1 MANRAEDEQ
10 SSSSSE
16 GVPPDGRAGPW
27 QQTVDGELPELD
39 SASNPGVDTQPAFP
53 LSQASM
59 DDEDL
64 GAALAGALAVGGPC
78 GAGPPTL
85 DVSYGGT
92 DLGAGLLRGGNK
104 PAPACH
110 PTSLETPWCVGCG
123 RPVILDNW
131 LNACATCFAWL
142 HDQCVWRCSD
152 CGAFLCRLCYHRHR
166 CGFI

>member
-1 MANRAEDEQ
+1 MANREEDKQ

-27 QQTVDGELPELD
+27 QQTVEGELPELD

-78 GAGPPTL
+78 CAGPPTL

-92 DLGAGLLRGGNK
+92 DLGAGLLRG
-104 PAPACH
+104 
-110 PTSLETPWCVGCG
+110 
-123 RPVILDNW
+123 
-131 LNACATCFAWL
+131 
-142 HDQCVWRCSD
+142 VWDVAAR
-152 CGAFLCRLCYHRHR
+152 
-166 CGFI
+166 